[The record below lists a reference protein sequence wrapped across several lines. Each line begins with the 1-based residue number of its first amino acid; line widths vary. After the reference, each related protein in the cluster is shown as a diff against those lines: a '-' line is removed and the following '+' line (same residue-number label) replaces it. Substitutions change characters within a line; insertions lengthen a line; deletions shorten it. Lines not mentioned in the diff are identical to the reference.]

1 MRGALGATGHDR
13 KPGRSRGMGKVPGGT
28 THGLEWLAAPS
39 LGVAESSSL
48 ASSMY
53 LGVPGGVNEI
63 VDHVVRLEVL
73 CSLEGCEEGVLC
85 RQAQNRDIKPLW
97 PVWDCSRVYPYIL

>member
-1 MRGALGATGHDR
+1 MLLGPQDMTGSLGGAEGW
-13 KPGRSRGMGKVPGGT
+13 GKCPV
-28 THGLEWLAAPS
+28 GLHMAWNGWPTS
-39 LGVAESSSL
+39 PPPLGVAEFSSL

-73 CSLEGCEEGVLC
+73 CSLEGCKEGVLC
-85 RQAQNRDIKPLW
+85 SKHRTGI
-97 PVWDCSRVYPYIL
+97 